1 MNFQNRIGIIQV
13 PVPLSVVVIL
23 LISKNAVLY
32 ILMNTQNCGI
42 LIVLIVILLSL
53 PAVIHAE
60 DAMTWYSRGE
70 DLAQR
75 GEYGAAIDSY
85 STALS
90 LNPGYLNAWIGLGYA
105 YTKSGQNDKAIDTY
119 THAISIEPNT
129 SIAWKSLGYVYST
142 MGKDNEAL
150 MAFENATTINPQDPY
165 AWLSKGLTL
174 SSMGRLNESI
184 AAYKTAISLSPND
197 GSAWFSL
204 GLDYYTLG
212 NYTDALGTFNNA
224 LAIDDRNGDAWN
236 YKGLTLHRL
245 GRYQEAIEAFNRG
258 LIIDPRNA
266 ELTKNK
272 EVSDAALRSYVGE
285 STGIPVIYLLLAAM
299 GIIACGV
306 VMFLWWR
313 RDRPGRT
320 RPVNGTADIAFHSE
334 TASSGSISRGSSPP
348 PIPHDVFISYSSRDK
363 PIADAV
369 CASLE
374 AKGNRCW
381 VAPRDVLPG
390 TNYPRA
396 IVEAIESSRVMVLI
410 FSSHS
415 NDSPHVVRELTHAV
429 SKGVIIIP
437 FRIENIQ
444 PSKDMVY
451 LIGIPHWLD
460 AMTPPLES
468 HITVLGETVATL
480 LSTAKSTT

>member
-1 MNFQNRIGIIQV
+1 
-13 PVPLSVVVIL
+13 
-23 LISKNAVLY
+23 
-32 ILMNTQNCGI
+32 MNTRNRVI

-53 PAVIHAE
+53 PVVTHAE

-70 DLAQR
+70 DLAQK

-85 STALS
+85 LKALS
-90 LNPGYLNAWIGLGYA
+90 LNPDYSNVWIALGYA
-105 YTKSGQNDKAIDTY
+105 YTKSGQNDKAIDAY
-119 THAISIEPNT
+119 THVISIEPNT

-142 MGKDNEAL
+142 IGKDNEAL
-150 MAFENATTINPQDPY
+150 LAYENATRINPQDPY

-212 NYTDALGTFNNA
+212 NNTDALDTFNKA

-266 ELTKNK
+266 ELTRNK
-272 EVSDAALRSYVGE
+272 EISDAALRSYVGE
-285 STGIPVIYLLLAAM
+285 STGIPEFYLLCVAM
-299 GIIACGV
+299 GIIVCGI

-313 RDRPGRT
+313 RNRRA
-320 RPVNGTADIAFHSE
+320 GTTSRKGTTDITFESV
-334 TASSGSISRGSSPP
+334 TAGSGSMMRGDSSPA
-348 PIPHDVFISYSSRDK
+348 IPHDVFISYSSRDK

-374 AKGNRCW
+374 AMGTRCW
-381 VAPRDVLPG
+381 IAPRDVLPG

-396 IVEAIESSRVMVLI
+396 IVEAIETSRVMVLI

-429 SKGVIIIP
+429 SKGVIIVP

-444 PSKDMVY
+444 PSKDMEY

-468 HITVLGETVATL
+468 HIRVLGQTVATL
-480 LSTAKSTT
+480 LSTAKRNT

>member
-1 MNFQNRIGIIQV
+1 
-13 PVPLSVVVIL
+13 
-23 LISKNAVLY
+23 
-32 ILMNTQNCGI
+32 
-42 LIVLIVILLSL
+42 
-53 PAVIHAE
+53 
-60 DAMTWYSRGE
+60 
-70 DLAQR
+70 
-75 GEYGAAIDSY
+75 
-85 STALS
+85 
-90 LNPGYLNAWIGLGYA
+90 
-105 YTKSGQNDKAIDTY
+105 
-119 THAISIEPNT
+119 
-129 SIAWKSLGYVYST
+129 
-142 MGKDNEAL
+142 
-150 MAFENATTINPQDPY
+150 
-165 AWLSKGLTL
+165 
-174 SSMGRLNESI
+174 MGRLNESI
-184 AAYKTAISLSPND
+184 SAYKTAISLSPSD

-212 NYTDALGTFNNA
+212 NYSDALDTFNKA

-266 ELTKNK
+266 ELTRNK

-285 STGIPVIYLLLAAM
+285 STGIPGVYLFSAAM
-299 GIIACGV
+299 GILVCGIA
-306 VMFLWWR
+306 MFLWWWR
-313 RDRPGRT
+313 GRHGRT
-320 RPVNGTADIAFHSE
+320 TPVRGLADIALDSE
-334 TASSGSISRGSSPP
+334 IPGRGSMMRGSSPP
-348 PIPHDVFISYSSRDK
+348 TIPHDVFISYSSRDK

-374 AKGNRCW
+374 AKGTRCW

-396 IVEAIESSRVMVLI
+396 IVEAIETSRVMVLI
-410 FSSHS
+410 FSSYS

-437 FRIENIQ
+437 FRIEDIQ
-444 PSKDMVY
+444 PSKDMEY

-480 LSTAKSTT
+480 LSAAKSTT

>member
-1 MNFQNRIGIIQV
+1 
-13 PVPLSVVVIL
+13 
-23 LISKNAVLY
+23 
-32 ILMNTQNCGI
+32 
-42 LIVLIVILLSL
+42 
-53 PAVIHAE
+53 
-60 DAMTWYSRGE
+60 
-70 DLAQR
+70 
-75 GEYGAAIDSY
+75 
-85 STALS
+85 
-90 LNPGYLNAWIGLGYA
+90 
-105 YTKSGQNDKAIDTY
+105 
-119 THAISIEPNT
+119 
-129 SIAWKSLGYVYST
+129 
-142 MGKDNEAL
+142 

-212 NYTDALGTFNNA
+212 NYTDALDTFNKA
-224 LAIDDRNGDAWN
+224 LGIDDRNGNAWN

-266 ELTKNK
+266 ELTRNK

-334 TASSGSISRGSSPP
+334 TASSGSIARGSSPP
-348 PIPHDVFISYSSRDK
+348 QSPMMSLSATHPGINRLQMPSAPVSRQRVTGAGLLPAMCYLAPTIP
-363 PIADAV
+363 A
-369 CASLE
+369 
-374 AKGNRCW
+374 
-381 VAPRDVLPG
+381 
-390 TNYPRA
+390 
-396 IVEAIESSRVMVLI
+396 
-410 FSSHS
+410 
-415 NDSPHVVRELTHAV
+415 
-429 SKGVIIIP
+429 
-437 FRIENIQ
+437 
-444 PSKDMVY
+444 
-451 LIGIPHWLD
+451 
-460 AMTPPLES
+460 
-468 HITVLGETVATL
+468 L
-480 LSTAKSTT
+480 LSKQSRQAG